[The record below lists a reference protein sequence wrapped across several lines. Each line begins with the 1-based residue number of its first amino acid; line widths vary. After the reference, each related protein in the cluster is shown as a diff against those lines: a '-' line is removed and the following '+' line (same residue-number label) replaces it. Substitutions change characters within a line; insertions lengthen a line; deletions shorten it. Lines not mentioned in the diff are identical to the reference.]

1 MLKRLDL
8 GPERQER
15 QVDEADQRV
24 QVDERRLLEFL
35 AAIALAHPSMH
46 VSPAILNP
54 ARAGNIPRTQTR

>member
-35 AAIALAHPSMH
+35 AAIALGTPACMSPLPS
-46 VSPAILNP
+46 
-54 ARAGNIPRTQTR
+54 